1 MTSFRKVQIIL
12 ASLMATFIVPITVA
26 STARADAT
34 ITKTFTV
41 TNPNGTPY
49 AGALV
54 QIYYWDGHDNYPSPT
69 VTDSSGHASI
79 TIPYALEKSSLD
91 APSKMQGKILN
102 HTTLDGE

>member
-1 MTSFRKVQIIL
+1 MNSFRKVQIIL

-91 APSKMQGKILN
+91 APSKM
-102 HTTLDGE
+102 